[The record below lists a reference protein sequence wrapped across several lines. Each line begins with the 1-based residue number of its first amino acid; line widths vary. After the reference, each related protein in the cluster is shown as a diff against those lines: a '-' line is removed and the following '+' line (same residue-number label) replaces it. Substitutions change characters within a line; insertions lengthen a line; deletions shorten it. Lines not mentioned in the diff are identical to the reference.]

1 MTPEKIF
8 SLANL
13 VTLVSWALLI
23 LARFIAPLRRWI
35 DPLAGYVVPALFA
48 VVYAALM
55 LPGALDVLSHNS
67 FGSLAGV
74 MALFAQPMALT
85 GGWIHYLAFDL
96 FVGGW
101 IARDSAAAKVHP
113 LIVLPI
119 LLLTFMF
126 GPVGFLAYV
135 LVRAVQRKGAPQ

>member
-1 MTPEKIF
+1 MTPDKIF

-13 VTLVSWALLI
+13 VALASWALLI

-101 IARDSAAAKVHP
+101 IARDSV
-113 LIVLPI
+113 
-119 LLLTFMF
+119 
-126 GPVGFLAYV
+126 VGLNR
-135 LVRAVQRKGAPQ
+135 VRATA